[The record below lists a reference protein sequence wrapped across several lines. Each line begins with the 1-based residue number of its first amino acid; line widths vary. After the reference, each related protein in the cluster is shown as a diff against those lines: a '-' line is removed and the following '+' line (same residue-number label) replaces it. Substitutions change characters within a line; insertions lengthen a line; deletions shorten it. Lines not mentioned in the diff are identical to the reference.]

1 MDTAETTIQ
10 FELADPEIL
19 VKIKKFPSIK
29 ILFLKVFFLSMVRPS
44 TLDDDTI
51 LSKVK
56 LVFNDLKPD
65 AKEILGYKR
74 VCGFADPRKID
85 SNKISL
91 YDIDPD
97 STNIP
102 ASYLQTLFIE
112 ILGKFITTDHFP
124 IRPMGLIQVGQSF
137 EQKRAVTTDERLDLS
152 CKLHGVTKSLKGV
165 HTQFLLEVVSDK
177 EVVWQGIST
186 FFTRSKNKQPKK
198 KVAKKEEQFLETKE
212 SIFVPRNTGLKYANV
227 SGDYN
232 PHHLYGFTAKMVGFK
247 QPIAHGMWS
256 LARVMASMEKK
267 FGTHYP
273 LRADAAFKLPIF
285 MPATISLGY
294 GPAKTIDNRP
304 NETRIDFELRD
315 EKKGLPHLKGQFA
328 FNIKG

>member
-165 HTQFLLEVVSDK
+165 HTQFLLEVVSDR
-177 EVVWQGIST
+177 EMHSEG
-186 FFTRSKNKQPKK
+186 KQ
-198 KVAKKEEQFLETKE
+198 
-212 SIFVPRNTGLKYANV
+212 
-227 SGDYN
+227 
-232 PHHLYGFTAKMVGFK
+232 
-247 QPIAHGMWS
+247 
-256 LARVMASMEKK
+256 
-267 FGTHYP
+267 
-273 LRADAAFKLPIF
+273 KLQN
-285 MPATISLGY
+285 L
-294 GPAKTIDNRP
+294 
-304 NETRIDFELRD
+304 
-315 EKKGLPHLKGQFA
+315 H
-328 FNIKG
+328 